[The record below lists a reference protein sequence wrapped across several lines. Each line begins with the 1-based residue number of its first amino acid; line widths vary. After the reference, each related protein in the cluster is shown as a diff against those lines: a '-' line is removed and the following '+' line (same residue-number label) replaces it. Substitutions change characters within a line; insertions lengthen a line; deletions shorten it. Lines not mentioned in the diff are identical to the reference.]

1 MVRQDKRRREAN
13 ARWDEEITSFG
24 ELLAA
29 HPFDPARPGTP
40 IDAVQDFE
48 RALNAYEQAKQ
59 ARPGERSGDEQ
70 DVLRALTEGRQA
82 LARLDAHLSGV
93 PLALCFFDPHHG
105 PAVRELPWAPDGGVS
120 RPVAVCA
127 EDGARLS
134 RGSSSGRRGS
144 GPRRPDVGDAGDA
157 GTRTVPRPGAPLVSG
172 KPRWR
177 DRYTASE
184 LAFRSLGV
192 LLVVH
197 ALVRS
202 LFIDRGEWWE
212 ALAAAVLLSAIGGF
226 LVLVCFVVSIGAVQ
240 FLGVLWRWVR
250 GGRRV
255 RADFVRRQ
263 KGRSG
268 QEHVFEAIDASGG
281 RHQHTRSVGSP
292 TAAPLP
298 YRMVWLVPGEKEP
311 LGAWAPLGYFI
322 GLSLC
327 VPLFTGGAFLA
338 FLFLS
343 ETPS

>member
-1 MVRQDKRRREAN
+1 MGLQGKRRREAS
-13 ARWDEEITSFG
+13 ARWDEEVTSFG

-29 HPFDPARPGTP
+29 HPFDPARPGTAV
-40 IDAVQDFE
+40 DAVQDFE
-48 RALNAYEQAKQ
+48 RALNAYEQAKR
-59 ARPGERSGDEQ
+59 ARQGVRSEDEQ

-82 LARLDAHLSGV
+82 LARLDARLSGA
-93 PLALCFFDPHHG
+93 PLALCFFDPQHG
-105 PAVRELPWAPDGGVS
+105 HAVSEVPWAPVGGVS

-134 RGSSSGRRGS
+134 RGTSSGRRGS
-144 GPRRPDVGDAGDA
+144 GTRRPDAGDVA
-157 GTRTVPRPGAPLVSG
+157 DRAVPPSGGPLVSG
-172 KPRWR
+172 RPRWR

-212 ALAAAVLLSAIGGF
+212 GLLASVIFSAIGGA

-240 FLGVLWRWVR
+240 FLGVLGRWVR
-250 GGRRV
+250 SGRRV

-268 QEHVFEAIDASGG
+268 YEHVFEAIGASGG
-281 RHQHTRSVGSP
+281 RHQYTRSVGSP

-311 LGAWAPLGYFI
+311 LGAWAPLVFFI
-322 GLSLC
+322 GLCFC
-327 VPLFTGGAFLA
+327 VPLFAGGAFLA
-338 FLFLS
+338 FLFLF
-343 ETPS
+343 